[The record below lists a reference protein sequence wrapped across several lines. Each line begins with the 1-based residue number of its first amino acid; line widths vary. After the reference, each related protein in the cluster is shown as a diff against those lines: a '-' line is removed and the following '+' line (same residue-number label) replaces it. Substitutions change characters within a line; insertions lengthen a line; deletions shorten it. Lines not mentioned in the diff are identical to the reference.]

1 MLARPLLDRDGSMR
15 RFISTLAVGACLFAA
30 CTTTRTVRRPETIA
44 ELESMVWKRRTHI
57 SLLLAAP
64 EGATLSVPEPLTAFA
79 GPPDYGDA
87 GVPLVDLPNL
97 RGYEVKRRGLGALEG
112 LGIGTVIGFVA
123 GALIGLATGD
133 DSPCQNGDH
142 DPCIRFTSSDMALFI
157 GGIGAVA
164 GHALG
169 PLIGAAVGHTDR
181 YIFSN
186 ESARP

>member
-1 MLARPLLDRDGSMR
+1 MLARRLLDRDGSMR
-15 RFISTLAVGACLFAA
+15 RFISTLAVGACLIAG

-44 ELESMVWKRRTHI
+44 ELESMVWKKRTHI

-79 GPPDYGDA
+79 GPPDDGDA

-169 PLIGAAVGHTDR
+169 PVIGAAVGHTDR

-186 ESARP
+186 ESAGP